1 MMYHVCLKLP
11 ICMCVLSMLLAVKP
25 NNLPNLLLFVYFILA
40 AGWIKCDESIVFWNS
55 LMTFWQETKLKIFLQ
70 IGGAIN
76 MVLSPEVF
84 LGQNLE
90 EGNHRLLRML
100 KQIMRELYS
109 VKMIRR
115 IYIILFKYV
124 SFSFEF
130 FLCKHVT
137 YTLFP

>member
-1 MMYHVCLKLP
+1 M
-11 ICMCVLSMLLAVKP
+11 
-25 NNLPNLLLFVYFILA
+25 
-40 AGWIKCDESIVFWNS
+40 
-55 LMTFWQETKLKIFLQ
+55 KIFLQ

-76 MVLSPEVF
+76 MVSSQEVF
-84 LGQNLE
+84 LGQNLK

-124 SFSFEF
+124 SISFEF

-137 YTLFP
+137 HNLFP

>member
-1 MMYHVCLKLP
+1 
-11 ICMCVLSMLLAVKP
+11 
-25 NNLPNLLLFVYFILA
+25 
-40 AGWIKCDESIVFWNS
+40 
-55 LMTFWQETKLKIFLQ
+55 LKIFLQ

-76 MVLSPEVF
+76 MVLSLEVF
-84 LGQNLE
+84 LGRNL